1 MKNYRPLVATAAVM
15 LLLLCVPLLTPA
27 KSIANAGNGST
38 DALFAETPNITVV
51 DQFGIPVPNVKLNVL
66 FEADGESKNIEVST
80 PQTGFVP
87 ITGKSGTYTFTVKSV
102 PDGYK
107 TTDQKII
114 QTYQDGSAYTGK
126 QITVYRNDDYSPFTS
141 GAIST
146 NLNVDGGNFSYNP
159 TLNFS
164 ANIVL
169 EFKIYLKDIVKEVLK
184 ELDEEEKQAATTPS
198 DDFWESNNS
207 SKPDTHPSTDVPTP
221 TPTPT
226 PVPIPTP
233 VPSTPSTEYQDF
245 DIICAIVASEGGTSY
260 EGAMGVIS
268 CIMNRVDAGYGPDAI
283 SVLTA
288 PGQFASYLDGYYI
301 QYLGNA
307 PAAVQQAVIDCMEG
321 GIRSHNFTSFRSYQ
335 TSGSVNIA
343 GNWYF

>member
-126 QITVYRNDDYSPFTS
+126 QITVYRNDDYSPFNS
-141 GAIST
+141 GASST
-146 NLNVDGGNFSYNP
+146 TLNVDGGNFSYNP

-164 ANIVL
+164 ANLVL
-169 EFKIYLKDIVKEVLK
+169 EFKTYLKDIVKEVVK
-184 ELDEEEKQAATTPS
+184 ELDEEEKQA
-198 DDFWESNNS
+198 
-207 SKPDTHPSTDVPTP
+207 

-226 PVPIPTP
+226 PVPSPTPTPIPTP
-233 VPSTPSTEYQDF
+233 APTPSQEDQDF
-245 DIICAIVASEGGTSY
+245 DLICAIVASEGGTSY

-268 CIMNRVDAGYGPDAI
+268 CVMNRVDAGYGSDAI

-307 PAAVQQAVIDCMEG
+307 PAAVQQAVTDCMEG
-321 GIRSHNFTSFRSYQ
+321 GIRSHNFLSYRNYQ
-335 TSGSVNIA
+335 TSGSVNIG